1 MCKITYSHIYHPICW
16 KEIQVLQDI
25 INTLYNYFTNS
36 FMYIKLTLSCPMFQA
51 IPGYN
56 CPDFTLDTHQA
67 ERLMHKIQ
75 ATKRQRCWCR
85 TVTCLFGLIFL
96 LLSVMAVSMFLT
108 RGQRMFGSL

>member
-1 MCKITYSHIYHPICW
+1 MNDLEGCKDIFNKLHCRACRDITRQRYSCSVPA
-16 KEIQVLQDI
+16 ENEDI
-25 INTLYNYFTNS
+25 DPNYSSHAAT
-36 FMYIKLTLSCPMFQA
+36 

-56 CPDFTLDTHQA
+56 FPDFTLDTHQA
-67 ERLMHKIQ
+67 EKLMSKIQ

-85 TVTCLFGLIFL
+85 MATCLFGLLFL